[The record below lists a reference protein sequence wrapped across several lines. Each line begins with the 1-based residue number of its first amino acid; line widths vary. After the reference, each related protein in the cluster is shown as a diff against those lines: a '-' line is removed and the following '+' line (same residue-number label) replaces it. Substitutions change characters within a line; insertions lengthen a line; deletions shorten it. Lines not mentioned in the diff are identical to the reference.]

1 MCVNEAD
8 EAIRK
13 AIRIALAG
21 KNMTQADLA
30 RELGVSRQGISEL
43 MVGKKSLLP
52 ERLVRIFEVLGLEVR
67 VVEKP

>member
-1 MCVNEAD
+1 VNEAD

>member
-1 MCVNEAD
+1 VCVNEAD